1 MPGERSELRDEGAP
15 PACNTGVRGSG
26 RAYGPVPVP
35 SAWWA
40 GVDWVR
46 LTLRPWDEGP
56 VDDMVYWRAVRQ
68 LAELND
74 GAHLPAKPWARLG
87 YYGEQIGKAAWG
99 RSNQGLY
106 LEVTGGW
113 ADRVAELRLP
123 YDGVPRVDVQ
133 VTLWYDRPQPMIAQH
148 CSKALYARYLGMG
161 ASGAR
166 PRLVDGFGAGDTCY
180 SGSRNSSKFVRIYD
194 KDAESA
200 HDGAWRHAWRFEVQH
215 ANEAAKA
222 VWPEPFGE
230 VPAPEYWCSVVVRTL
245 QERGVVLPTNLPAA
259 AQRMVPPPQMT
270 TDEERRLAWLHGQ
283 VRPAIDKLLAAG
295 VSLDQVKDALGIT

>member
-1 MPGERSELRDEGAP
+1 
-15 PACNTGVRGSG
+15 
-26 RAYGPVPVP
+26 
-35 SAWWA
+35 
-40 GVDWVR
+40 
-46 LTLRPWDEGP
+46 
-56 VDDMVYWRAVRQ
+56 
-68 LAELND
+68 
-74 GAHLPAKPWARLG
+74 
-87 YYGEQIGKAAWG
+87 
-99 RSNQGLY
+99 
-106 LEVTGGW
+106 
-113 ADRVAELRLP
+113 
-123 YDGVPRVDVQ
+123 
-133 VTLWYDRPQPMIAQH
+133 
-148 CSKALYARYLGMG
+148 MG
-161 ASGAR
+161 ASGAS

-245 QERGVVLPTNLPAA
+245 QERGVVLPTNLLSAFY
-259 AQRMVPPPQMT
+259 RIVPPTQMT
-270 TDEERRLAWLHGQ
+270 TDVERRRAWLHGQ